1 VTAKKQINAMKKIY
15 FLSLCFMVFFKLVSA
30 QDGNKKT
37 ISVNFQ
43 QAKIEPFVSELES
56 KTGYHFYYN
65 QAQFDSLKVTVQVTD
80 KPLETVLD
88 MAFHNTDFH
97 YAITQQQVF
106 LTKGRVVQTE
116 LASGFFNTQPATET
130 QKQAAVITDYAEE
143 KQQKVPV
150 ATTENKLYEIGIK
163 TNIIKSGTANLA
175 GYVRNVKSGEGI
187 IGASIYDPESKIGLA
202 TDQFGYYSLTL
213 PRGRHTLIIKGLG
226 MKDTRRRIILYSDG
240 KLNIE
245 LQEQVTSL
253 KEVQIS
259 AEKVA
264 NVRSVEMGVNKLDIK
279 SIKQIPTAFGEADVL
294 RVVLTLPGVQS
305 VGEATTGFNVRGG
318 SADQNLILLND
329 ATIYNPSHF
338 FGFFSA
344 FNPDIV
350 KNIELYKSSIPE
362 KFGGRLSSVLEVT
375 DREGNKK
382 KFTGSAGIGLLTSR
396 LNVEGPI
403 IKDKTSFIFG
413 ARTTYSDWLLSLL
426 PDAYKHSSAS
436 FYDVNLDISH
446 QINEK
451 NNIYITTYFSQ
462 DKFKLNSDTA
472 YGYSNRNGNIKWKHN
487 FNNKLY
493 SVLTAGIDDYRYDVS
508 SSANPITAY
517 KLNFDVKQTDFKADF
532 NYYLNSKNTVDFGLS
547 SIYYNLN
554 PGDNEPNG
562 AKSLVLPDVVPA
574 EQALESA
581 LYLGDKYDITPDF
594 TISAGVRYSL
604 YAYLGAQTVDTYAP
618 NLPKESTNVL
628 DSTTYKKNQVI
639 NTYHGPEI
647 RVSARYALNENLS
660 IKAAYN
666 TLRQYIHLLSNTTAI
681 SPTDTYKLSDPNIKP
696 QFGQQISLGIY
707 KNAKANTIE
716 TSVEVYYKK
725 INDYLDYKS
734 GATLLL
740 NQHIEQDVVPT
751 QGKAYGIEFLIR
763 KNTGKLNGWASYTYS
778 RTFLRQNDPNVG
790 DLINNGSFYPA
801 NYDKPHDFNFTGNY
815 RFSHRFSVSLDMTY
829 STGRPITLP
838 IAKYQYAGSE
848 RVYYSDRNAYRI
860 PDYFRSDLSMNIEG
874 NHRVH
879 QLTHNSWT
887 IGVYNLTGRAN
898 AYSTFFTEQGG
909 AINGYKLSIFARPI
923 PFVNYNIRF

>member
-1 VTAKKQINAMKKIY
+1 MKKIY
-15 FLSLCFMVFFKLVSA
+15 FLSFCFLVFLNLAQA
-30 QDGNKKT
+30 QDGEKKL

-43 QAKIEPFVSELES
+43 QAKIEQFVSDLES

-65 QAQFDSLKVTVQVTD
+65 QTQFDSLKVTVQATE
-80 KPLETVLD
+80 KPLETILYMV
-88 MAFHNTDFH
+88 FNKTDFH
-97 YAITQQQVF
+97 FAISGQQVF
-106 LTKGRVVQTE
+106 LTKGHEIRTG
-116 LASGFFNTQPATET
+116 LTAGFFNTQPTNTNAQQATI
-130 QKQAAVITDYAEE
+130 VDYTDE
-143 KQQKVPV
+143 KEKKVV
-150 ATTENKLYEIGIK
+150 EATTENKLYEIGIR
-163 TNIIKSGTANLA
+163 TNNIKPGMANLA
-175 GYVRNVKSGEGI
+175 GYVRNIKSGEGI
-187 IGASIYDPESKIGLA
+187 IGASIYNPDTKNGIA
-202 TDQFGYYSLTL
+202 TDQFGYFSLTL
-213 PRGRHTLIIKGLG
+213 PRGRQTLIVKGLG
-226 MKDTRRRIILYSDG
+226 MKDTRRKIILYSDG

-245 LQEQVTSL
+245 MQEQITSL

-264 NVRSVEMGVNKLDIK
+264 NVKSVEMGVNKIDIR

-350 KNIELYKSSIPE
+350 KNIELYKSTIPE
-362 KFGGRLSSVLEVT
+362 KYGGRLSSVLDVT

-382 KFTGSAGIGLLTSR
+382 IFTGSAGIGLLTSR

-413 ARTTYSDWLLSLL
+413 GRTTYSDWLLSLL
-426 PDAYKHSSAS
+426 PEAYKHSSAS

-451 NNIYITTYFSQ
+451 NNIYLSGYLSHDSFR
-462 DKFKLNSDTA
+462 LNSDTS
-472 YGYSNRNGNIKWKHN
+472 YGYSNRNANIKWKHN

-493 SVLTAGIDDYRYDVS
+493 SVIMVGIDDYQYNVS
-508 SSANPITAY
+508 STANPVNAY
-517 KLNFDVKQTDFKADF
+517 KLNFAVKQTNFKTDF
-532 NYYLNSKNTVDFGLS
+532 NYYLNPKNTLNFGIS

-554 PGDNEPNG
+554 PGDNEPYG
-562 AKSLVLPDVVPA
+562 AKSLVVPDVVSP

-581 LYLGDKYDITPDF
+581 LYLGDKYDITPDLS
-594 TISAGVRYSL
+594 ISAGIRYSL
-604 YAYLGAQTVDTYAP
+604 YAYLGPQTVDHYAP
-618 NLPKESTNVL
+618 NLPKSSVNVL

-639 NTYHGPEI
+639 NTYGGPEI
-647 RVSARYALNENLS
+647 RLSARYNLSDDMS
-660 IKAAYN
+660 IKASYN

-696 QFGQQISLGIY
+696 QFGQQVSLGLY
-707 KNAKANTIE
+707 KNDKSNTIE

-725 INDYLDYKS
+725 ISNYLDYKS

-751 QGKAYGIEFLIR
+751 QGKAYGVEFLIR
-763 KNTGKLNGWASYTYS
+763 KTAGKLNGWISYTYS

-790 DLINNGSFYPA
+790 DLINGGSFYPA
-801 NYDKPHDFNFTGNY
+801 NYDKPNDVNFTGNY
-815 RFSHRFSVSLDMTY
+815 RFSHRFSVSLNMTY

-838 IAKYQYAGSE
+838 IAKYEYAGSE
-848 RVYYSDRNAYRI
+848 RVFYSDRNEYRI
-860 PDYFRSDLSMNIEG
+860 PDYFRTDFSMNIEG
-874 NHRVH
+874 NHKVH
-879 QLTHNSWT
+879 QLTHNSWS

-898 AYSTFFTEQGG
+898 AYSTYFTEQGG
-909 AINGYKLSIFARPI
+909 AINGYKLSIFAKPI
-923 PFVNYNIRF
+923 PFINYNIRF

>member
-1 VTAKKQINAMKKIY
+1 MKKIY
-15 FLSLCFMVFFKLVSA
+15 FLSFCLLAFFKLAQA
-30 QDGNKKT
+30 QDGEKKL
-37 ISVNFQ
+37 ISVDFQ
-43 QAKIEPFVSELES
+43 QAKIEQVASDLES

-65 QAQFDSLKVTVQVTD
+65 QAQFDSLKVTLQATD
-80 KPLETVLD
+80 KPLATILYSI
-88 MAFHNTDFH
+88 FNKTDFH
-97 YAITQQQVF
+97 FAISDQKVF
-106 LTKGRVVQTE
+106 LTKGREIRTE
-116 LASGFFNTQPATET
+116 LTAGFFDIQPSAANA
-130 QKQAAVITDYAEE
+130 QQAAPADYTDEKE
-143 KQQKVPV
+143 KQVIE
-150 ATTENKLYEIGIK
+150 ASTENKLYEIGIR
-163 TNIIKSGTANLA
+163 TNNIKAGNANLA
-175 GYVRNVKSGEGI
+175 GYVKNIKSGEGI
-187 IGASIYDPESKIGLA
+187 IGASVYNPDTKAGVA
-202 TDQFGYYSLTL
+202 TDQFGYFSLTL
-213 PRGRHTLIIKGLG
+213 PRGKQTLVIKGLG
-226 MKDTRRRIILYSDG
+226 MKDTRRKIVLYSDG
-240 KLNIE
+240 KLNIDM
-245 LQEQVTSL
+245 QEQVTTL

-294 RVVLTLPGVQS
+294 RVVLTLPGVQT

-350 KNIELYKSSIPE
+350 KSIELYKSTIPE
-362 KFGGRLSSVLEVT
+362 KYGGRLSSVLDVE

-382 KFTGSAGIGLLTSR
+382 IFTGSAGIGLLTSR

-413 ARTTYSDWLLSLL
+413 ARATYSDWLLKLL
-426 PDAYKHSSAS
+426 PAAYKNSSAS
-436 FYDVNLDISH
+436 FEDVNLDITH
-446 QINEK
+446 QINDK
-451 NNIYITTYFSQ
+451 NSIYITGYFSQ
-462 DKFKLNSDTA
+462 DKFRLNSDTA
-472 YGYSNRNGNIKWKHN
+472 YAYSNRNGNIKWKHN

-493 SVLTAGIDDYRYDVS
+493 GVFLAGIDDYQYSVAS
-508 SSANPITAY
+508 TANPVNAY
-517 KLNFDVKQTDFKADF
+517 KLNFGVKQTNFKTDFT
-532 NYYLNSKNTVDFGLS
+532 YYLNPKNTLDFGLS

-581 LYLGDKYDITPDF
+581 LYLGDKYDITPDLS
-594 TISAGVRYSL
+594 ISAGIRYSL
-604 YAYLGAQTVDTYAP
+604 YAYLGPQTVDQYAP
-618 NLPKESTNVL
+618 NLPKQSSNVL

-639 NTYHGPEI
+639 NTYKGPEI
-647 RVSARYALNENLS
+647 RLSARYNIGDDMSL
-660 IKAAYN
+660 KASYN

-696 QFGQQISLGIY
+696 QFGQQVSLGWY
-707 KNAKANTIE
+707 RNAKANTIE
-716 TSVEVYYKK
+716 MSVEVYYKK
-725 INDYLDYKS
+725 IDDYLDYKS

-740 NQHIEQDVVPT
+740 NQHIEQDVIST
-751 QGKAYGIEFLIR
+751 QGKAYGIEFLVR
-763 KNTGKLNGWASYTYS
+763 KTAGKLNGWVSYTYS
-778 RTFLRQNDPNVG
+778 RTFLRQDDPNAG
-790 DLINNGSFYPA
+790 ELINNGAFYPA
-801 NYDKPHDFNFTGNY
+801 NYDKPNDFNFTGNY
-815 RFSHRFSVSLDMTY
+815 RFSHRFSISLNTTY

-838 IAKYQYAGSE
+838 IAKYEYAGSE
-848 RVYYSDRNAYRI
+848 RVFYSDRNAYRI
-860 PDYFRSDLSMNIEG
+860 PDYFRTDFSMNIEG

-898 AYSTFFTEQGG
+898 AYSTYFSEQGG
-909 AINGYKLSIFARPI
+909 AINGYKLSIFAKPI

>member
-1 VTAKKQINAMKKIY
+1 MKKIY
-15 FLSLCFMVFFKLVSA
+15 FLSFCFLVFFNLAQA
-30 QDGNKKT
+30 QDGEKKL

-43 QAKIEPFVSELES
+43 QAKIEQFVSDLES

-65 QAQFDSLKVTVQVTD
+65 QTQFDSLKVTVQATD
-80 KPLETVLD
+80 KPLETILYMV
-88 MAFHNTDFH
+88 FNKTDFH
-97 YAITQQQVF
+97 FAVSGQQVF
-106 LTKGRVVQTE
+106 LTKGHEIRTG
-116 LASGFFNTQPATET
+116 LTAGFFNTQQSNNAQQATI
-130 QKQAAVITDYAEE
+130 VDYTDE
-143 KQQKVPV
+143 KEKKVV
-150 ATTENKLYEIGIK
+150 EATTENKLYEIGIR
-163 TNIIKSGTANLA
+163 TNNIKPGMANLA
-175 GYVRNVKSGEGI
+175 GYVRNIKSGEGI
-187 IGASIYDPESKIGLA
+187 IGASIYNPDTKNGIA
-202 TDQFGYYSLTL
+202 TDQFGYFSLTL
-213 PRGRHTLIIKGLG
+213 PRGRQTLIVKGLG
-226 MKDTRRRIILYSDG
+226 MKDTRRKIILYSDG

-245 LQEQVTSL
+245 MQEQVTSL

-264 NVRSVEMGVNKLDIK
+264 NVKSVEMGVNKIDIR

-350 KNIELYKSSIPE
+350 KNIELYKSTIPE
-362 KFGGRLSSVLEVT
+362 KYGGRLSSVLDVT

-382 KFTGSAGIGLLTSR
+382 IFTGSAGIGLLTSR

-426 PDAYKHSSAS
+426 PEAYKHSSAS

-451 NNIYITTYFSQ
+451 NNIYISGYLSHDSFR
-462 DKFKLNSDTA
+462 LNSDTS
-472 YGYSNRNGNIKWKHN
+472 YGYSNRNANIKWKHN

-493 SVLTAGIDDYRYDVS
+493 SVIMAGIDDYQYNVAS
-508 SSANPITAY
+508 TANPVNAY
-517 KLNFDVKQTDFKADF
+517 KLNFAVKQTNFKADF
-532 NYYLNSKNTVDFGLS
+532 NYYLNPKNTLNFGIS

-554 PGDNEPNG
+554 PGDNEPYG
-562 AKSLVLPDVVPA
+562 AKSLVIPDVVSP

-581 LYLGDKYDITPDF
+581 LYLGDKYDITPEF
-594 TISAGVRYSL
+594 SISAGIRYSL
-604 YAYLGAQTVDTYAP
+604 YAYLGPQTVDHYAP
-618 NLPKESTNVL
+618 NLPKQSFNIL

-639 NTYHGPEI
+639 NTYGGPEI
-647 RVSARYALNENLS
+647 RLSARYNLSDDMS
-660 IKAAYN
+660 IKASYN

-696 QFGQQISLGIY
+696 QFGQQISLGLY
-707 KNAKANTIE
+707 KNDKSNTIE
-716 TSVEVYYKK
+716 TSIEVYYKK
-725 INDYLDYKS
+725 ISNYLDYKS

-751 QGKAYGIEFLIR
+751 QGKAYGVEFLIR
-763 KNTGKLNGWASYTYS
+763 KTAGKLNGWISYTYS

-790 DLINNGSFYPA
+790 DLINGGSFYPA
-801 NYDKPHDFNFTGNY
+801 NYDKPNDVNFTGNY
-815 RFSHRFSVSLDMTY
+815 RFSHRFSVSLNMTY

-838 IAKYQYAGSE
+838 IAKYEYAGSE
-848 RVYYSDRNAYRI
+848 RVFYSDRNEYRI
-860 PDYFRSDLSMNIEG
+860 PDYFRTDFSMNIEG
-874 NHRVH
+874 NHKVH
-879 QLTHNSWT
+879 QLTHNSWS

-898 AYSTFFTEQGG
+898 AYSTYFTEQGG
-909 AINGYKLSIFARPI
+909 SINGYKLSIFAKPI
-923 PFVNYNIRF
+923 PFINYNIRF